1 MGTIVDVLGAGGIIR
16 PAEVVELAAE
26 AGLDVAAAAVVL
38 VKESSGGHN
47 VWGRDRV
54 ETGGAY
60 VKGGPVTREN
70 YARYIELV
78 RARRIGRQGV
88 GPLQLTYGP
97 LQDRADRAG
106 GCWDWR
112 TNVLVGF
119 EHLSGLIEGYGERDG
134 FRRYNGSGQMAEVYA
149 DDAMGKLET
158 WRARLRGADAVTPA
172 GGAFR
177 IAEGDVGA
185 DVYRWATWLVR
196 MFPAYARITLEAAP
210 ARQRFGPQT
219 VAATAEFQHR
229 TGVEGDGRNVG
240 PKTLAAALALGFRP

>member
-1 MGTIVDVLGAGGIIR
+1 MGTVTDVLTAGGIIR
-16 PAEVVELAAE
+16 AAEVVELAGK
-26 AGLDVAAAAVVL
+26 AGLDVAAAAVML
-38 VKESSGGHN
+38 TKESSGGHN

-60 VKGGPVTREN
+60 VKGSEVTREA

-78 RARRIGRQGV
+78 RAGRIGRNGV
-88 GPLQLTYGP
+88 GPCQLTYGP

-119 EHLSGLIEGYGERDG
+119 EHLSGLVEAYGLRDG
-134 FRRYNGSGQMAEVYA
+134 FRRYNGSGPMAEAYA
-149 DDAMGKLET
+149 DDAEAKLEV

-185 DVYRWATWLVR
+185 DVYRWAAWLVA
-196 MFPAYARITLEAAP
+196 MFPAYARIELSAP
-210 ARQRFGPQT
+210 AVQRYGPQT
-219 VAATAEFQHR
+219 VAATAEFQRR
-229 TGVEGDGRNVG
+229 TGVEGDGRKVG
-240 PKTLAAALALGFRP
+240 PKTLGAALALGFRP